1 LSPPLKNVSGMVP
14 EHQLQQI
21 TAIGGDAGVSAGL
34 RTAVSAGLLALA
46 GDVALLAPVSELL
59 ALSDRLATVTGRKT
73 PAGAHWCPT
82 GESLPPRDALDPHGA
97 VVVMPQSV
105 GLIAGD
111 SALVV
116 DLGDALIVARQGNQ
130 EVTASIDLAE
140 LAGPAALLPASLAG
154 LALAGPGRRDLG
166 GGLAVERT
174 GSDQLRI
181 SLQGLGVNCPPD
193 VGQVFAA
200 ELCSLVARAATASI
214 AARIELERTLQVVT
228 P

>member
-1 LSPPLKNVSGMVP
+1 MVS

-21 TAIGGDAGVSAGL
+21 AAIGRDAGVSAGL
-34 RTAVSAGLLALA
+34 RSVVSAGLLALQ

-73 PAGAHWCPT
+73 PSGAHWCPT

-111 SALVV
+111 AALVL

-130 EVTASIDLAE
+130 EVSASIDLQE
-140 LAGPAALLPASLAG
+140 LSGPAALLPASLAG

>member
-1 LSPPLKNVSGMVP
+1 MSPPLRNVSGMVS

-21 TAIGGDAGVSAGL
+21 AAIGRDAGVSAGL
-34 RTAVSAGLLALA
+34 RSVVSAGLLALQ

-73 PAGAHWCPT
+73 PSGAHWCPT

-111 SALVV
+111 AALVL

-130 EVTASIDLAE
+130 EVSASIDLQE
-140 LAGPAALLPASLAG
+140 LSGPAALLPASLAG

>member
-1 LSPPLKNVSGMVP
+1 MVP

-34 RTAVSAGLLALA
+34 RTAVSAGLLALQ
-46 GDVALLAPVSELL
+46 GDAALLAPVSELL